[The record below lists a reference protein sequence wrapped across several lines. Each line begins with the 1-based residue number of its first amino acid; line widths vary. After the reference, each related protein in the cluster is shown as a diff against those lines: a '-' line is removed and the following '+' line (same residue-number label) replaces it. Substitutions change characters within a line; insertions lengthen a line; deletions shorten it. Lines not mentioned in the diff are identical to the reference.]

1 MYADTAL
8 LLPKLFLQ
16 VVVTGSASV
25 CGCPRRDTRY
35 AYRLLQIVQIP
46 LKASELLGLALQII
60 CRGLQIVV
68 CTWQVPAWVSL
79 SLQLS
84 AFGLHRPALLAW
96 GFQHNLHNLQAV
108 GG

>member
-16 VVVTGSASV
+16 VVVTGNACA
-25 CGCPRRDTRY
+25 CGCTRRGTRY
-35 AYRLLQIVQIP
+35 ACRLLQIVQIP

-68 CTWQVPAWVSL
+68 SAWRVSAL
-79 SLQLS
+79 VSHSLQLS
-84 AFGLHRPALLAW
+84 AFGLHRSALLAW
-96 GFQHNLHNLQAV
+96 GFQQNLHNLQAV